1 MSSHVS
7 RDYRW
12 PPGPMGSRCSPC
24 SLGSHG
30 SHIAAVSHGAQRQSN
45 HSEFTVFVSPVSRL
59 PRFPGSR
66 GVRVLKVLQLPL
78 VRWALTILGFAV
90 VLRFR
95 GVINVLSALAVLSC
109 SLFARSSVL
118 PSVSSHFAWLAGCT
132 WIPWFV
138 LGLLKVLG
146 GSQPTP
152 RALRTVQVR
161 EELRERSNQII
172 ARCASHPECEKLAA
186 P

>member
-95 GVINVLSALAVLSC
+95 GVINVLSALAVLSLC
-109 SLFARSSVL
+109 IVARKAHMDLV
-118 PSVSSHFAWLAGCT
+118 
-132 WIPWFV
+132 
-138 LGLLKVLG
+138 
-146 GSQPTP
+146 
-152 RALRTVQVR
+152 VR
-161 EELRERSNQII
+161 PQSPQGARVFSADPRERCESVRSERNCGN
-172 ARCASHPECEKLAA
+172 AENKSSRDASRTPNAKSWQHPEVF
-186 P
+186 PGGPPPQY